1 MLHSLCHICC
11 DILANTSYILKCLCV
26 WFVRLCAV
34 FGGLYHLK
42 RAAEAVIVSDGE
54 DSNLTCH
61 AIVSGGRRLNTSHL
75 VLAVGYAPPQ
85 FLQTA
90 PNGGLSRGIFITDR

>member
-1 MLHSLCHICC
+1 MFI
-11 DILANTSYILKCLCV
+11 
-26 WFVRLCAV
+26 RLCAV

-42 RAAEAVIVSDGE
+42 RAAEAVIVSDAE
-54 DSNLTCH
+54 DSKATCQ

-85 FLQTA
+85 FLQA
-90 PNGGLSRGIFITDR
+90 PFGGLSRGIFITDR